1 MVRGNHKV
9 KDEIIKNE
17 TDPENE
23 LLSFRGIS
31 KWLPGVRSMPELFF
45 S

>member
-1 MVRGNHKV
+1 MVRRVLEV
-9 KDEIIKNE
+9 KDEIIE

-23 LLSFRGIS
+23 LLGFRGIS
-31 KWLPGVRSMPELFF
+31 KWLPGVRSMPELF